1 MVSVDYFKNYN
12 MIAVSG
18 EDNVLQRLLFRK
30 VYESISSFT
39 IGLTMEID

>member
-18 EDNVLQRLLFRK
+18 ENKVLQRLLFRK
-30 VYESISSFT
+30 VYECISSIT
-39 IGLTMEID
+39 IGVTMEID